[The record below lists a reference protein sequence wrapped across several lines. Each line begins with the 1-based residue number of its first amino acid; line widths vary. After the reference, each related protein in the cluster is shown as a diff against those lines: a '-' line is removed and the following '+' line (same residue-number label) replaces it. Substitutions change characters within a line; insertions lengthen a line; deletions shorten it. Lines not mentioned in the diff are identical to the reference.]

1 MRLEIYDANKLNF
14 VELNTTGD
22 NDNYI
27 RCDEASRYVDMEV
40 FNIYAHCFE
49 EANKL
54 YEYYEPTKFNSRKIV
69 PLRNALLENLENLNK
84 IDSKELFVEFIG
96 NIFLGK
102 EFILSLE
109 KIDKTWDENW
119 ETYIVKLR
127 VINREII
134 EIIEDCIEN
143 EKILWVV
150 GY

>member
-27 RCDEASRYVDMEV
+27 RCDEASRYVDTEV

-54 YEYYEPTKFNSRKIV
+54 YEYYEPTKYNSRKIV
-69 PLRNALLENLENLNK
+69 PLRNALLENLDNLNT

-127 VINREII
+127 DINREII
-134 EIIEDCIEN
+134 KVTEDCIEN

>member
-27 RCDEASRYVDMEV
+27 RCDEASRFVDMEV

-54 YEYYEPTKFNSRKIV
+54 YEYYEPTKYNSRKIV

-119 ETYIVKLR
+119 GTYIVKLR
-127 VINREII
+127 DINLEII
-134 EIIEDCIEN
+134 EVTEDCIEN

>member
-27 RCDEASRYVDMEV
+27 RCDEASRFVDMEV

-54 YEYYEPTKFNSRKIV
+54 YEYYEPTKYNSRKIV

-119 ETYIVKLR
+119 GTYIVKLR
-127 VINREII
+127 DINLEII
-134 EIIEDCIEN
+134 KVTEDCIEN

>member
-1 MRLEIYDANKLNF
+1 MRLEIYDANRLNF

-22 NDNYI
+22 NENYI
-27 RCDEASRYVDMEV
+27 RCDEASRYVDTEI
-40 FNIYAHCFE
+40 FNLFAYCFE

-54 YEYYEPTKFNSRKIV
+54 YEYYEPTKYNSRKIV
-69 PLRNALLENLENLNK
+69 PLRNALLKNLEQLNE
-84 IDSKELFVEFIG
+84 IDSEETFVEFIS

-109 KIDKTWDENW
+109 KIDKKWNENW
-119 ETYIVKLR
+119 ETYLAKLR
-127 VINREII
+127 ELNQEII
-134 EIIEDCIEN
+134 QISEDCIEN

>member
-1 MRLEIYDANKLNF
+1 MKLEIYDANKLNF

-22 NDNYI
+22 NNNYI
-27 RCDEASRYVDMEV
+27 RCDEASRFVDTEV
-40 FNIYAHCFE
+40 FNLFAHCFE

-54 YEYYEPTKFNSRKIV
+54 YEYYEPTKYNSRKIV
-69 PLRNALLENLENLNK
+69 PLRNALLKNLDNLK
-84 IDSKELFVEFIG
+84 TIDSKELFVEYVS

-109 KIDKTWDENW
+109 KVDKAWDENW
-119 ETYIVKLR
+119 ETYVVKLR
-127 VINREII
+127 EINFEII
-134 EIIEDCIEN
+134 QLTEDCIEN